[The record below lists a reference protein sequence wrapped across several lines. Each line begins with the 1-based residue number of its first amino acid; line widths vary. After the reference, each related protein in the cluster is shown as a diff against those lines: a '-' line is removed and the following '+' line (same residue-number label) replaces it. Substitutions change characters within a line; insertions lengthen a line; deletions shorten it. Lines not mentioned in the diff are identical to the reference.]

1 VSDLEDAAGFWPHL
15 TSLHLQQPLLPL
27 QEQPLEDLP
36 LEDLPL
42 EDQQLFPPIGESVL
56 QGLLRGMHHLQQL
69 GMMDAGTFRE
79 QIQFTGE
86 SRTDELL
93 LLQHSL
99 HDIIV
104 QNAAAIAEI
113 GEAEDDEELLV
124 GVLAINEDL
133 TMPAKDAAK
142 ALANAL
148 SSSR

>member
-1 VSDLEDAAGFWPHL
+1 VSDLVDAIGFWPHL
-15 TSLHLQQPLLPL
+15 TSLHLQQALLPL
-27 QEQPLEDLP
+27 HEQPLEDLA
-36 LEDLPL
+36 LENLPL
-42 EDQQLFPPIGESVL
+42 EDQQLFPPVWETEL
-56 QGLLRGMHHLQQL
+56 QRLLREMHHLQQL

-93 LLQHSL
+93 LLQRSL

-104 QNAAAIAEI
+104 QNDAAILEA
-113 GEAEDDEELLV
+113 GEAEDNEELLV